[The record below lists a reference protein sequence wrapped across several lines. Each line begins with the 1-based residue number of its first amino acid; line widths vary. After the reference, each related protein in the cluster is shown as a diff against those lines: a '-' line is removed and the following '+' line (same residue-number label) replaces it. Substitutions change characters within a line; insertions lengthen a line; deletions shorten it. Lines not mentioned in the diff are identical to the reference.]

1 MKNTALQ
8 YVLEKTKNQN
18 TIGGANPM
26 EKAKV
31 SEWLSI
37 SSTEQLTKDSLK
49 EIDKSL
55 LHQSYL
61 ASPSSLTLADL
72 IVYYNTH
79 PIVSKINAKDM
90 IGIMNYCR
98 WFNHIQYLPLV
109 RNVEDA
115 PSIVTIDT
123 TYKVPLPKKSRKQR
137 RNESGNNKDS
147 KKNNIP
153 AAPSTAAEAA
163 TEAGK
168 GGKKGGNEADNKKGN
183 KKENK
188 KDNNNKKEEPKPVDD
203 NLVCKLDI
211 RVGLIRKVWVH
222 PKADKLYCEE
232 IEVGKDEVRKISS
245 GLRPYFKLEEL
256 ENRRVLVL
264 CNLKEK
270 SLVEFKSHGMV
281 LCASSDD
288 HSVVKFLE
296 PPADAP
302 IGERVKFE
310 GLELVEPETENHV
323 QKKKIFEGCAPD
335 LHVGEDHIAKYKTFN
350 FMTSKGPVTCPEMT
364 NAHIS

>member
-1 MKNTALQ
+1 MKNTAFQ

-18 TIGGANPM
+18 TLGGSNPM

-37 SSTEQLTKDSLK
+37 SNTDKFTKDSLK
-49 EIDKSL
+49 EIDQSL

-72 IVYYNTH
+72 VVYYNTH
-79 PIVSKINAKDM
+79 PIISKINAKDM

-98 WFNHIQYLPLV
+98 WFNHIQYLPLI

-115 PSIVTIDT
+115 PAIVPIDT

-137 RNESGNNKDS
+137 RQETNKDS
-147 KKNNIP
+147 NKSNKAIPPAP
-153 AAPSTAAEAA
+153 AATGAQ
-163 TEAGK
+163 AGGDK
-168 GGKKGGNEADNKKGN
+168 PNKKEA

-188 KDNNNKKEEPKPVDD
+188 KEPKKEEAKPVDE

-211 RVGLIRKVWVH
+211 RVGLIRKVWIH

-232 IEVGKDEVRKISS
+232 IEVGKDEVRNISS

-256 ENRRVLVL
+256 ENRKVLVL

-302 IGERVKFE
+302 VGERVSFE
-310 GLELVEPETENHV
+310 GLELCEPETENHV
-323 QKKKIFEGCAPD
+323 QKKKIFEGCAVD
-335 LHVGEDHIAKYKTFN
+335 LHVGEDHIAKWKTFN
-350 FMTSKGPVTCPEMT
+350 FLTSKGPVTCPEMT